1 MALLSGISDL
11 LMGDQSEYDKKAMNA
26 INENKQLWADMPDL
40 NLEELTP
47 EQYSWLGDLQLEG
60 ISGVPG
66 IGYQDVINDSWNF
79 ESDPALREKQMS
91 GMSALDEIVEGG
103 GFTLADKANLARM
116 QNETAQADR
125 GRRDAIM
132 QNMQARGMGGSGME
146 LLAQLQS
153 SQAATDRASQA
164 GLDQAGMAQQRALD
178 AIMNQGAMAGNI
190 RGQDFGEN
198 AQRAQAADYLKTFN
212 AKNRM
217 DANQFNAGLDMQKQ
231 QFNAGANNQA
241 ATANWQGKQ
250 GLSNQNTDTRN
261 QAQQFNKFTI
271 PTTQYDAKAQKVA
284 GMSGANQAIAQAQ
297 SAAGDRDA
305 NKNAAILGGVATIGA
320 GALGKS
326 DEREKDNIEELS
338 SEEIRDFL
346 KAVNPKKYRYKNPD
360 TPMTAPGE
368 RAGFM
373 LQDVQDTELGNM
385 ITEKLPDQ
393 SLAYDKDNLQGVMLA
408 ALSDL
413 EDRKADK

>member
-1 MALLSGISDL
+1 
-11 LMGDQSEYDKKAMNA
+11 MGDQSEYDDAAMDA
-26 INENKQLWADMPDL
+26 INQNKKLWGDLQDL

-60 ISGVPG
+60 ISGVPD
-66 IGYQDVINDSWNF
+66 IGYQDIDTRNWEFQN
-79 ESDPALREKQMS
+79 DPALRERQMNS
-91 GMSALDEIVEGG
+91 LGALDEIVEGG
-103 GFTLADKANLARM
+103 GFTLADKANLSRM
-116 QNETAQADR
+116 QNEAAQGDR

-153 SQAATDRASQA
+153 SQAATDRSSQA
-164 GLDQAGMAQQRALD
+164 GMDQAGMAQQRALD
-178 AIMNQGAMAGNI
+178 AIMNQGAMAGNL
-190 RGQDFGEN
+190 RSQDFGEN
-198 AQRAQAADYLKTFN
+198 AQRAQALDAIAKFN
-212 AKNRM
+212 AQNKLSN
-217 DANQFNAGLDMQKQ
+217 NQFNANKNLQTQ
-231 QFNAGANNQA
+231 QFNSGVGNQA

-250 GLSNQNTDTRN
+250 GLANQNVDTRN
-261 QAQQFNKFTI
+261 QAQIHNKFTI
-271 PTTQYDAKAQKVA
+271 PTTQYDAKTQKIG
-284 GMSGANQAIAQAQ
+284 GMSGANQGIAQAQ
-297 SAAGDRDA
+297 TAAGDRDA
-305 NKNAAILGGVATIGA
+305 NKNAAILGGIATIGA
-320 GALGKS
+320 GALSKS
-326 DEREKDNIEELS
+326 DKREKEDIEELS

-346 KAVNPKKYRYKNPD
+346 KAVNPKKYKYKNPD
-360 TPMTAPGE
+360 TPMTAPGD

-373 LQDVQDTELGNM
+373 LQDVQGTALGNM